1 MTSTFNLFPFSVDDA
16 DIIILNHLEEIGTR
30 FFGDYLQ
37 EINNEGNELDRQ
49 YFKNYLNYYL
59 FEDILQLDNI
69 TMPWESLIYELKTNK
84 NYINLID
91 FIDDKYKSMFVSN
104 ILYMYTKDDIE
115 LIALHEKILP
125 YFLEDFNSILDNM
138 YRNKCHNLVAYLSNK
153 STQDKTL
160 LWLKEYYSEN
170 KRYKNFSNL
179 EITEYPKFTKKL
191 NEITKIT
198 YQVYDC
204 FNMICSINQN
214 NKISEHSLLKSL
226 FHIIHDFMELSVLN
240 ICLLRKTLSEAL
252 EEMKERFSEIPEDN
266 LYSRDLL
273 RLKISFFDKMSNE
286 LNEITIDETRCMDF
300 FRNYSVEWLY
310 ENINNY
316 SHELDDIIGN
326 TIEYMTEERHILYFD
341 RQLFNVC
348 MNILEYDTSKS
359 LTASLGLKCKTI
371 MLISYHFDILD
382 SCVKIYILENLDL
395 FVKNIVHLYI
405 ESKNLV
411 DYDIFTY
418 KIEILNMLAG
428 YKETIYHV
436 LDEEIIQRFIN
447 QLIDLNQSVFK
458 GLISLVR
465 KFYALDNNIQD
476 EEENTLQDVSKENLL
491 KSMHWYQNVVKMMDL
506 YFIQPSFLERCIDV
520 GNREQMALMIGKKL
534 DILCGSKKKTLAIK
548 QESMYF
554 SPIVHLKNIFNV
566 VYGLCKNPQ
575 FQKALVYENHFLK
588 TKYIRKMVEIL
599 HRKQE
604 ILIREY
610 DELYELAKLIDD
622 GREKEEEERD
632 IPEDLLDPIMGT
644 LIENPVILPNTDMF
658 MEKDVILRHLLT
670 SEDNPFNREPLTKG
684 QLEEYNQQDDVKK
697 KIAAFQERINS
708 IR

>member
-1 MTSTFNLFPFSVDDA
+1 MTSNFNLFPFSVDDA

-84 NYINLID
+84 SYINLID

-104 ILYMYTKDDIE
+104 ILYMYTKDDME

-286 LNEITIDETRCMDF
+286 LYEITIDETRCMDF

-697 KIAAFQERINS
+697 KIAAFQERIDS